1 MINTP
6 HITNLILKGELNEIK
21 VAMKTSGN
29 KGMKT
34 FDDALLD
41 LYKDKRISLE
51 ETLKNADSRNDL
63 EAKINFG

>member
-1 MINTP
+1 
-6 HITNLILKGELNEIK
+6 
-21 VAMKTSGN
+21 
-29 KGMKT
+29 MKT

-63 EAKINFG
+63 RETLILTSRSNNCFLNSCTDVRIKGVSIYRRKGCA

>member
-1 MINTP
+1 
-6 HITNLILKGELNEIK
+6 
-21 VAMKTSGN
+21 
-29 KGMKT
+29 MKT

-41 LYKDKRISLE
+41 LYKDKRISIE